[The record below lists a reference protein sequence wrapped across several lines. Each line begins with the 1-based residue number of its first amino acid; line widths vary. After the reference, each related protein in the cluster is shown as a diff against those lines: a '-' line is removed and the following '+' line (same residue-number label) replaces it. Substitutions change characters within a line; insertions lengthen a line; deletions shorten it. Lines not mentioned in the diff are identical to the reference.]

1 MSSSLKVNN
10 ISKTV
15 LKNILVIV
23 LSMLIFAVLGGV
35 NALRHRHTIY
45 EAERNIMTSH
55 SYRGSGANEEV
66 QADINLGKTYA
77 KIVES
82 NDVAKLA
89 HRNLS
94 SKLRKKYSVSDL
106 ESMVNANSMMQT
118 TIVKIEV
125 KADSAKSAT
134 AIVNAVSEA
143 AAKTIPRKVPSAG
156 KVSLFAK
163 ANYKDATS
171 VTTPSLK
178 KRTLLGAAIGLLIG
192 LIIAFSITTWTKL
205 I

>member
-1 MSSSLKVNN
+1 MSSSLKVKN

-15 LKNILVIV
+15 LKNILIIF
-23 LSMLIFAVLGGV
+23 LSTLIFAVLGGV

-66 QADINLGKTYA
+66 QADINLGKTYS

-106 ESMVNANSMMQT
+106 QSMVNANNMMQT
-118 TIVKIEV
+118 TIVKVEV
-125 KADSAKSAT
+125 KADSAKNAT
-134 AIVNAVSEA
+134 TIVNAVSEA

-156 KVSLFAK
+156 TLSLFAK
-163 ANYKDATS
+163 ANSKDATS
-171 VTTPSLK
+171 ITTPSIK
-178 KRTLLGAAIGLLIG
+178 KRTLLGAAVGLLIG
-192 LIIAFSITTWTKL
+192 MIIAFSITTWTKL